1 MRFDL
6 LVPRPTLRPPFFGIK
21 WAYNGFR
28 PPFLSQNRSKRPL
41 KQSNCGIYSDWT
53 PHYMAV
59 FGHIKLICDVVWN
72 TQKLLYGR
80 KRPYRRKIKKSIE
93 LTWKKLTLFA
103 PSRPYRNL
111 NIFGNIAP
119 KTKMK
124 VSTSTK
130 SLLSPNANIQT
141 ILTEPRPQLYM
152 YLKWSFSTENK
163 KGIYYSWQDTKAS
176 SAYLAR
182 MCTLR
187 VS

>member
-1 MRFDL
+1 MVSDPLFC
-6 LVPRPTLRPPFFGIK
+6 PQ
-21 WAYNGFR
+21 NGHI
-28 PPFLSQNRSKRPL
+28 RSKRPV
-41 KQSNCGIYSDWT
+41 KQSNCGIYSNWT
-53 PHYMAV
+53 PHYLAV

-163 KGIYYSWQDTKAS
+163 PSYIIHDRTQKQVALIWPG
-176 SAYLAR
+176 
-182 MCTLR
+182 C
-187 VS
+187 VH